1 MTSEDSEGTCWR
13 VRAPIEMKSSA
24 LGRFQHDLSD
34 GMQSDVIGDSKT
46 LQPRLGGTGEHE
58 SHGFLSSKNWTVHG
72 GACKV

>member
-1 MTSEDSEGTCWR
+1 MTSEDSEGTCWC

-24 LGRFQHDLSD
+24 LGRLQHDLSN

-46 LQPRLGGTGEHE
+46 FQPRLGGTGERE
-58 SHGFLSSKNWTVHG
+58 SRGFLSSKNWTVHG